1 MGAEVEQAFRIWG
14 DNIKGKKKKKGKL
27 KGKILIFKKL

>member
-14 DNIKGKKKKKGKL
+14 DNIKGKKKKEKKKKRKIKG
-27 KGKILIFKKL
+27 

>member
-14 DNIKGKKKKKGKL
+14 DNIKGKKKKGKL